1 MLRGGADESEAA
13 QLRAA
18 EGWIDFSDGRSATKK
33 TVKARPDKYGAGS
46 EEWRCRELWG
56 VYPTLISYVH
66 LTSVSRQ
73 SHTDVNL

>member
-46 EEWRCRELWG
+46 EEWM
-56 VYPTLISYVH
+56 P
-66 LTSVSRQ
+66 
-73 SHTDVNL
+73 